1 MTLPH
6 ADTPT
11 VRGGQPLVDARTA
24 VVLLH
29 GRGASAES
37 ILDLGHALEIEEA
50 AFFAPQA
57 DGSSWY
63 PYSFL
68 ATLER
73 NEPFLSGALARI
85 GALVAEI
92 EQGGISRDR
101 IAVIGFSQG
110 ACLALEYLARSGEP
124 LGAVAALSGGLIGN
138 RDLQGLA
145 PPDDKG
151 FEYEASLT
159 GCPVFLGCSDI
170 DAHIPLAR
178 VKRSADVMVELGAD
192 VDARIY
198 PGMGHTVNADE
209 LQAARDLVSAL
220 VQG

>member
-6 ADTPT
+6 AETPT
-11 VRGGQPLVDARTA
+11 IRGGQPLDSAKVA

-50 AFFAPQA
+50 ALLAPQA
-57 DGSSWY
+57 EGSSWY

-68 ATLER
+68 APLTG

-85 GALVAEI
+85 GRLVAEI
-92 EQGGISRDR
+92 EQAGISRDR
-101 IAVIGFSQG
+101 IVLIGFSQG
-110 ACLALEYLARSGEP
+110 ACLALEFLARSGEP
-124 LGAVAALSGGLIGN
+124 LGAIVALSGGLIGN
-138 RDLQGLA
+138 VDLPEQAL
-145 PPDDKG
+145 PDDKG
-151 FEYEASLT
+151 FNYEADLT

-178 VKRSADVMVELGAD
+178 VKQSADIFVGLGAE

-209 LQAARDLVSAL
+209 LRAARDLVSAI
-220 VQG
+220 V